1 MKRALVTGG
10 CGFVGRRFVRRL
22 VDNGWDVTVVDDMS
36 TGQLPADWA
45 FPPSE
50 GPYSFYCAKEDVR
63 TSFRVLCAAQYGL
76 IIHCAA
82 VVGGRQNIDGDPLG
96 VAQNLAIDSDFF
108 RWLARTG
115 RKDQKVVY
123 FSSSAVY
130 PVDLQQEQ
138 SHCRLS
144 EGLVDL
150 NRTRIGMPDQTYGW
164 SKLSGERLAKV
175 AVETHGL
182 DVVIYRPFGGYGEDQ
197 DLTYPFPSIVKR
209 VMDGESPVTVWGSGN
224 QERDF
229 IHIEDVVTVV
239 LDTMN
244 KLKPG
249 EALNIGTGKA
259 LSFLQLARWACMA
272 LEHPPKV
279 ANDASKPQGVFSR
292 VADTHRLEALLPGW
306 RPSIDVDRGIGLVA
320 DFLRA
325 RRQAGGNHLTRAAE

>member
-22 VDNGWDVTVVDDMS
+22 VDNGWNVTAVDNLDA
-36 TGQLPADWA
+36 GQIPLGWA
-45 FPPSE
+45 FCPTQ
-50 GPYSFYCAKEDVR
+50 GPYSFKSEFQNTRDYFKCERADHFDLV
-63 TSFRVLCAAQYGL
+63 
-76 IIHCAA
+76 IHCAA
-82 VVGGRQNIDGDPLG
+82 VVGGRQNIDGDPLA

-138 SHCRLS
+138 SHCKLS

-150 NRTRIGMPDQTYGW
+150 NRMRIGMPDQTYGW

-175 AVETHGL
+175 AVERHGL

-209 VMDGESPVTVWGSGN
+209 VVDGESPVTVWGSGN

-259 LSFLQLARWACMA
+259 LSFRQLAKWACMV